1 MGLGWIATL
10 KEKAQGQPAPTG
22 APLTDAQALALA
34 QQRWGSRGAAFT
46 TTRDGGGLWYHVGY
60 EEQYPTRRVVTLGVG
75 GKWESAFRDADL
87 REAQQAAAKG
97 WRKGG
102 GQDGQQRPQGR
113 RRRRGAP

>member
-10 KEKAQGQPAPTG
+10 KEKAQAQQAPPA
-22 APLTDAQALALA
+22 AEPLTDAQALALA

-46 TTRDGGGLWYHVGY
+46 TARDGGGLWYHVGY

-97 WRKGG
+97 WRKGS

-113 RRRRGAP
+113 RRRRT